1 MFDFDFSVLA
11 RPAGWT
17 CFDFNVNVL
26 CGVLSLDVLFDVL
39 SMKKHCRTASE
50 CRTIGA
56 DESLRPCSSFGPLSF
71 PREGEMWG
79 PGQRVPGPTLITADH
94 ALSPLL
100 TWPR

>member
-1 MFDFDFSVLA
+1 MFDFDFNINVLSGCA
-11 RPAGWT
+11 SLT
-17 CFDFNVNVL
+17 CFR
-26 CGVLSLDVLFDVL
+26 FDVL
-39 SMKKHCRTASE
+39 SEENCKTASE

-56 DESLRPCSSFGPLSF
+56 DESLRPCSSFGPLSV